1 MRQITDL
8 LEKNSSLQRN
18 RYTYLR
24 ESKKVK
30 QLNLVYLSSITGST
44 FRKMLDD
51 KCRETGIVFIQANP
65 DAARLKKIDD
75 KHFELSDGFG
85 GKHEISVSNTIIL
98 PRLTILKNSKT
109 KNFLKEF
116 EYRGFF
122 VINNL
127 ESYENCENKYTTFK
141 VLNSNGVPTPMTTVV
156 TSGDID
162 SLQEKVDEVGG
173 KFPVVCKLLDGKK
186 GIGVFLIESYMS
198 LKSTFETIFKLVP
211 NAEILL
217 QNKIESDYDL
227 RIHVFN
233 KSYNRTSNNP
243 DNYEI
248 IGVMRRNRIDG
259 DFRTNFSLGG
269 TIEKFTLTDD
279 QKSLAIKTAACVKCK
294 WCGVDMIID
303 KATGENYIIEVNASP
318 GVKGITSV
326 SEVPPIDYIFDFFNK
341 FKYVNNN
348 ADVIGYIESA
358 TVNFDS
364 DHVLHTSVTFDVSN
378 GMNLIY
384 TKSIQYSESEN
395 KITFTVGDLVVSKP
409 VMGTLI
415 DKSNKISY
423 LVQCNVEFNDVTY
436 KNIVFKVTPDDEN
449 ANKVVLSNTFM
460 SLLGNCVAIDPNS
473 SYLVT
478 DKIDEQ

>member
-1 MRQITDL
+1 MRNFTDL
-8 LEKNSSLQRN
+8 LEKHNYIKKE
-18 RYTYLR
+18 RYAYLR
-24 ESKKVK
+24 ESKKIK

-44 FRKMLDD
+44 FRKMLED
-51 KCRETGIVFIQANP
+51 KCKETGIVFIQANP
-65 DAARLKKIDD
+65 DTATLKKIDD
-75 KHFELSDGFG
+75 KHFELNDGFG
-85 GKHEISVSNTIIL
+85 GKWEVGVSNTIIL

-122 VINNL
+122 VVNNL

-141 VLNSNGVPTPMTTVV
+141 VLNSNGISTPMTTVV
-156 TSGDID
+156 TSGDVNN
-162 SLQEKVDEVGG
+162 LKEKVNDVGG
-173 KFPVVCKLLDGKK
+173 KFPVVCKLLNGKK
-186 GIGVFLIESYMS
+186 GIGVFIIESFMS
-198 LKSTFETIFKLVP
+198 LKSTFETIFNLVP

-233 KSYNRTSNNP
+233 KSYNRASNNP

-248 IGVMRRNRIDG
+248 IGVMRRNKIEG

-269 TIEKFTLTDD
+269 TIEKFELTDE
-279 QKSLAIKTAACVKCK
+279 QKALAVKTAACVKCK

-348 ADVIGYIESA
+348 ADVLGAVESA
-358 TVNFDS
+358 TINFES
-364 DHVLHTSVTFDVSN
+364 DKNYHTSVTFDISN
-378 GMNLIY
+378 GMNLVY
-384 TKSIQYSESEN
+384 TKTIQYSESDN
-395 KITFTVGDLVVSKP
+395 KISFAVGDIVVTKP
-409 VMGTLI
+409 VMGTLL
-415 DKSNKISY
+415 DKNNKISY
-423 LVQCNVEFNDVTY
+423 LIQCSVEFNDATH
-436 KNIVFKVTPDDEN
+436 KNIVFKVTPDDEK
-449 ANKVVLSNTFM
+449 ANQVVLSNTFI
-460 SLLGNCVAIDPNS
+460 SLLGNCVTIDPNS

-478 DKIDEQ
+478 DKIDD